1 MISGNYPCYI
11 SYQPVKEND
20 KLFDEKKYEG
30 RKITELDNDVLIKA
44 IIKLVENASSKKEE
58 FELELLSDEKQLKKY
73 KSIFKFKD
81 TFILE
86 LARKDAIEWVKEL
99 PLYKALVSE
108 VKKRKLDKYLE
119 IVLER
124 REK

>member
-1 MISGNYPCYI
+1 MMMSPYTCYI
-11 SYQPVKEND
+11 NGTPVSNENE
-20 KLFDEKKYEG
+20 LFDEKEYKG
-30 RKITELDNDVLIKA
+30 REIEKLKNNILIEA
-44 IIKLVENASSKKEE
+44 ILGLIDNASSKKEE

>member
-1 MISGNYPCYI
+1 MLGNPYTYFY
-11 SYQPVKEND
+11 SSSKNEERNE
-20 KLFDEKKYEG
+20 LFDEKEYKG
-30 RKITELDNDVLIKA
+30 REIEKLKNDILIKA
-44 IIKLVENASSKKEE
+44 IINLIDNASDKKEE
-58 FELELLSDEKQLKKY
+58 FELELLNDEKQLKKY

-86 LARKDAIEWVKEL
+86 LARRDAIDWVKEL
-99 PLYKALVSE
+99 PLYKALVNE

>member
-1 MISGNYPCYI
+1 MMIPYTRYI
-11 SYQPVKEND
+11 NGTPISNENE
-20 KLFDEKKYEG
+20 LFDEKEYKGKEIE
-30 RKITELDNDVLIKA
+30 KLKNNILIEA
-44 IIKLVENASSKKEE
+44 ILGLIDNASNKKEE

>member
-1 MISGNYPCYI
+1 MIPYTRYI
-11 SYQPVKEND
+11 NGTPISNENE
-20 KLFDEKKYEG
+20 LFDEKEYKGKEIE
-30 RKITELDNDVLIKA
+30 KLKNNILIEA
-44 IIKLVENASSKKEE
+44 ILGLIDNASNKKEE

>member
-1 MISGNYPCYI
+1 MMGSYTCYI
-11 SYQPVKEND
+11 NGTPVSNKNE
-20 KLFDEKKYEG
+20 LFDEKEYKGIEIG
-30 RKITELDNDVLIKA
+30 KLKNDTLIKT
-44 IIKLVENASSKKEE
+44 IINLRVNASEKKEE
-58 FELELLSDEKQLKKY
+58 FELELLHDEKQLKKY
-73 KSIFKFKD
+73 KSIFQFKD
-81 TFILE
+81 NFILE
-86 LARKDAIEWVKEL
+86 LARKDAIEWVIEL